1 MEPAKLH
8 KGCLEPSGFG
18 TLWPRGFLEPS
29 GRAPEEKGTMSEI
42 LGKLTLGTPGA
53 LSEPLGPSGTL
64 WEPLGPSG
72 TLWEPLGPSGTLWEP
87 LGPSGTPGTL
97 WNPLTFLLHPPLD
110 LHGNVTE

>member
-8 KGCLEPSGFG
+8 MEPSGFG
-18 TLWPRGFLEPS
+18 TLWPRGFSWNPLYLEPS
-29 GRAPEEKGTMSEI
+29 GRAPKEKGTMSEI

-72 TLWEPLGPSGTLWEP
+72 TLWNPL
-87 LGPSGTPGTL
+87 GTPGTL
-97 WNPLTFLLHPPLD
+97 WNPLGTPGTL
-110 LHGNVTE
+110 